1 MASVC
6 DRPHTLRDVL
16 KLVLPKGSLERAT
29 FALFDAADLGVRR
42 SSQVEY
48 KASIADPR
56 IDEVRILRPQE
67 IPRYVADGLFD
78 IGIAGRD
85 WVEETES
92 DVVVLGELEY
102 SKTSANPF
110 RIVVAVA
117 DDSSWDKV
125 EDLPDGVKVST
136 EYPGLTRR
144 FFADRGVRADV
155 RLSYGATEAKVPD
168 IVDCVV
174 DGTETGRALR
184 AANLRIIGEVLAS
197 FTALIANP
205 TSHAD
210 PAKRQAMLQLKV
222 LLDGV
227 LEARGKVLVKL
238 NVSGD
243 RLGDVIRLVPSMK
256 APTVS
261 ELFGQGGYAV
271 ETVVA
276 KSVVNTLIPA
286 LKDAGATD
294 IIELPLAKIVH

>member
-1 MASVC
+1 
-6 DRPHTLRDVL
+6 VL

-29 FALFDAADLGVRR
+29 LALFEAADLSVRR

-78 IGIAGRD
+78 LGIAGRD

-92 DVVVLGELEY
+92 DVVLLGELEY
-102 SKTSANPF
+102 SKASANPF

-117 DDSSWDKV
+117 DDSPWDKV
-125 EDLPDGVKVST
+125 EDMPDGVKVST

-205 TSHAD
+205 ASHAD

-261 ELFGQGGYAV
+261 ELFGQGGYAI

>member
-1 MASVC
+1 M
-6 DRPHTLRDVL
+6 L

-29 FALFDAADLGVRR
+29 LSLFEAADLSVRR

-48 KASIADPR
+48 RASIADSR

-78 IGIAGRD
+78 LGIAGRD

-102 SKTSANPF
+102 SKASANPF

-117 DDSSWDKV
+117 DDSPWDKV

-144 FFADRGVRADV
+144 FFAERGVRADV

-184 AANLRIIGEVLAS
+184 AANLRIIGEVLPS

-205 TSHAD
+205 ASHAD

-238 NVSGD
+238 NVGGE
-243 RLGDVIRLVPSMK
+243 RLAEVIRLVPSMK

-276 KSVVNTLIPA
+276 KSEINTLIPA

>member
-1 MASVC
+1 
-6 DRPHTLRDVL
+6 VL

-29 FALFDAADLGVRR
+29 LALFEAADLGVRR

-48 KASIADPR
+48 KASMADPR

-78 IGIAGRD
+78 LGIAGRD

-102 SKTSANPF
+102 SKASANPF

-117 DDSSWDKV
+117 DDSPWDKV
-125 EDLPDGVKVST
+125 EDLPDGVRVST

-144 FFADRGVRADV
+144 FFAERGVRADV

-205 TSHAD
+205 ASHAD

-238 NVSGD
+238 NVGGD
-243 RLGDVIRLVPSMK
+243 RLAEVIRLVPSMK